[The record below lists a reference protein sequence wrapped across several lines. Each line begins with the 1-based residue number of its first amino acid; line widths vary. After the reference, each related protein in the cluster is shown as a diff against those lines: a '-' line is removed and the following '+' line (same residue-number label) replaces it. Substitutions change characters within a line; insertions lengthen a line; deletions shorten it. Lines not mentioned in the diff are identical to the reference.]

1 MSTATVPSETH
12 FTISPSNLEH
22 LTHLSSILNLFH
34 HRNKNQHRHSIWFR
48 HFCTFRQN
56 LSTLLRDLETLNFVP
71 TSHAAKAKKKATDPV
86 LIERIRGR
94 LDFWRE
100 ILVAKWH
107 LAFSQL
113 IADQRF
119 SALGLF
125 LMGTLA
131 EVCGIVGISK
141 ELEEKGDEEVRMAI
155 EAFEEEMMG
164 VAITREEEVRNFGGE
179 DQGEVVFRTGIEVEN
194 QPLGNAEW
202 QSEKKVARSEKAKKK
217 KKRKREG
224 GDVMDDIF
232 G

>member
-1 MSTATVPSETH
+1 M
-12 FTISPSNLEH
+12 
-22 LTHLSSILNLFH
+22 
-34 HRNKNQHRHSIWFR
+34 
-48 HFCTFRQN
+48 
-56 LSTLLRDLETLNFVP
+56 
-71 TSHAAKAKKKATDPV
+71 
-86 LIERIRGR
+86 
-94 LDFWRE
+94 
-100 ILVAKWH
+100 VAKWH

-131 EVCGIVGISK
+131 EVCGIVGILK

-155 EAFEEEMMG
+155 EAFGEEEMG
-164 VAITREEEVRNFGGE
+164 VAITREEEVRNSGGE
-179 DQGEVVFRTGIEVEN
+179 DQGEVVFRTEIEVEN
-194 QPLGNAEW
+194 QPLGDAER
-202 QSEKKVARSEKAKKK
+202 QSEKQVARSEKPKRK